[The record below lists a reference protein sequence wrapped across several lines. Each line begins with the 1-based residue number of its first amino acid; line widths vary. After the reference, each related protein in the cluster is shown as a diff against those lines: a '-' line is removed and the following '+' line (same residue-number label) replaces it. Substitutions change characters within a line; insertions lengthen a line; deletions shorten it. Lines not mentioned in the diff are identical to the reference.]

1 MQGDRVGDRVP
12 KIDFDSMASLE
23 SWFGSFGFFDY
34 YRKVV
39 LENCKEI
46 VRATSVM
53 DGQKMTEARIDAMA
67 HTHGIYLDFLA
78 EGLRGRVAYKNEMNK
93 VMSGGYGA

>member
-1 MQGDRVGDRVP
+1 MGERVP
-12 KIDFDSMASLE
+12 KIDFDSVVSLE

-46 VRATSVM
+46 VRATAAM
-53 DGQKMTEARIDAMA
+53 DKQRMSEKRIDALA

-78 EGLRGRVAYKNEMNK
+78 EGLRGRIAYKNEMNK

>member
-1 MQGDRVGDRVP
+1 MNGDRVGDRVP
-12 KIDFDSMASLE
+12 EIDFDSMASLE

-46 VRATSVM
+46 VRATFSM
-53 DGQKMTEARIDAMA
+53 EGKKATEDRINAMA

-93 VMSGGYGA
+93 VITGGYGR